1 MAKSTRAQSEMFFL
15 ETSEV
20 LPSATSS
27 LESAAGAGPSTLP
40 AGIETEPSG
49 PAPARASRSRSPG
62 RTKAATIP
70 VTSGQHGIVS
80 SKSAAL
86 QSSLAS
92 KLRQRFDTAG
102 GTSWPMIW
110 KRRITPALRSVFLLS
125 PLVRRTSDSGSGSSL
140 MPTATAGDAESSGS
154 RMTARSKA
162 HPGTSLTDF
171 VRQDGAT
178 GRLFP
183 TPAAVS
189 YGTSNNGCP
198 GDGREHYRLRGKPS
212 LETMARK
219 DLWPTPAQR
228 DYRHPNASSYQER
241 GGAKKGEQL
250 PNAVG
255 GVLNPVWVSALMGY
269 PPEWMACAPG
279 KAIGK
284 PGSRARSR
292 STPDESG
299 A

>member
-1 MAKSTRAQSEMFFL
+1 
-15 ETSEV
+15 
-20 LPSATSS
+20 
-27 LESAAGAGPSTLP
+27 
-40 AGIETEPSG
+40 
-49 PAPARASRSRSPG
+49 
-62 RTKAATIP
+62 
-70 VTSGQHGIVS
+70 
-80 SKSAAL
+80 
-86 QSSLAS
+86 
-92 KLRQRFDTAG
+92 
-102 GTSWPMIW
+102 MIW

-125 PLVRRTSDSGSGSSL
+125 PSVRRTSASDSGSSL
-140 MPTATAGDAESSGS
+140 MPTATADDAKSSGS

-183 TPAAVS
+183 TPAA
-189 YGTSNNGCP
+189 GDSNNGCP

-219 DLWPTPAQR
+219 DLWPTPSASLGEHAGLVTPRKGREGGTLVEAMSAQLWPTPRASEANQDFAKFNRSTTGISLPTAAQIWPTPVAGDSNSPGPNQHTTTLGREIKREALWLTPAQR

-255 GVLNPVWVSALMGY
+255 GVLNPAWVSALMGY